1 MQLNFRFPSPQT
13 VQVPAGQVPAG
24 QVSNANPQFQQNT
37 NLLYSGLS
45 YPTFNQ
51 VPAQFTNP
59 INYVQQAQLLSPP
72 ISAFFPF
79 NSLQNSNPALYTAN
93 LQLQQTILQ
102 NPAQAFIA
110 QPHLAIPALPQTAQV
125 AQSLNFVPAYNPP
138 ANASSLQGN
147 ALLSLPTA
155 KPNFMIEQWLLNSSN
170 AASPVTL
177 PQIPSLPA
185 PIPSTSSNKR
195 AAQPQSQAQPQH
207 SSQSQPPHH
216 HQQPQAHHSQ
226 QASTAVP
233 LSNPHLDFTLAAERA
248 ANAVLLQAIPKDP
261 RTSTIQ
267 HLPAAVLPQP
277 LPQTLNRPQPQPLP
291 EPHAPLQQQAPLLQ
305 PIPIL
310 QPQTQPPVAARVA
323 QPIPVT
329 TTIARPVTTTTFVPP
344 IPSVSTVVSAPSA
357 PHTTGGSLTIRVPLN
372 AVAAFNSSSAA
383 SSSTI
388 TPVTTLPS
396 SPIRSPP
403 AASPP
408 QNAPFSVSSVNL
420 APSFSIGLSP
430 LPSTMATST
439 AQQLQ
444 QQQQPTRS
452 IASSSAPVPPKYRHA
467 KPVPIP
473 GSPKGGAGGS
483 SRSRKKCNELEALS
497 KWQVKD
503 AAYSESAETPATYTS
518 AEPEVD
524 LVDRVKRPRRA
535 ALSAQTALQL
545 ASFPRAISDDTSSTV
560 VAKRSGLL
568 ITVTFK
574 KIMFWLS
581 FAEVFSSLLIL
592 YFFVLY

>member
-13 VQVPAGQVPAG
+13 GQVPAG
-24 QVSNANPQFQQNT
+24 QASNANPQFQNT
-37 NLLYSGLS
+37 NLLYPGLS

-59 INYVQQAQLLSPP
+59 INYAQQAQLLSPP

-79 NSLQNSNPALYTAN
+79 NSLPNSNPALYTAN

-110 QPHLAIPALPQTAQV
+110 QPQLAIPVQAQTAQV
-125 AQSLNFVPAYNPP
+125 AQSLNFVPAYNQP

-147 ALLSLPTA
+147 TLLSLPTA
-155 KPNFMIEQWLLNSSN
+155 KHNFMESIEQLLLNSTN
-170 AASPVTL
+170 AAPPVTL

-185 PIPSTSSNKR
+185 PISSTSSNKR

-207 SSQSQPPHH
+207 SSQSQPLHH
-216 HQQPQAHHSQ
+216 HQQPQSHHLQ
-226 QASTAVP
+226 QPSTAVP

-248 ANAVLLQAIPKDP
+248 ANAVLLHAIPKDT

-267 HLPAAVLPQP
+267 HLPAALLPQP
-277 LPQTLNRPQPQPLP
+277 LPKPLTRPQPQPLP
-291 EPHAPLQQQAPLLQ
+291 EPQAPLQQQAPLPQ
-305 PIPIL
+305 PTPIL
-310 QPQTQPPVAARVA
+310 QHQTQPPVAARVA
-323 QPIPVT
+323 QPIPVP
-329 TTIARPVTTTTFVPP
+329 TTIARPVTTTTLVPP
-344 IPSVSTVVSAPSA
+344 ILNVSTVVSSAPSA

-372 AVAAFNSSSAA
+372 AVAAFNSAA
-383 SSSTI
+383 SVSTI

-408 QNAPFSVSSVNL
+408 QNAPFPVSSVTL
-420 APSFSIGLSP
+420 APSFSIGSP
-430 LPSTMATST
+430 SLPSTMASST
-439 AQQLQ
+439 TQQL

-467 KPVPIP
+467 KPVPMP

-503 AAYSESAETPATYTS
+503 AAYIESAETPATYTSIS

-568 ITVTFK
+568 ITVTF
-574 KIMFWLS
+574 
-581 FAEVFSSLLIL
+581 
-592 YFFVLY
+592 